1 MSLFDAL
8 RPFGRISLQAAL
20 ETAPLTCDI
29 LAQTATKGVWHTD
42 TLWDAFCEA
51 CCAEVRLPV
60 PAAAAVSDRSS
71 SSLPVCDLC
80 EIIWM
85 IIAHIV

>member
-60 PAAAAVSDRSS
+60 PAAACQTGHRLHCQCVTSVKSFG
-71 SSLPVCDLC
+71 
-80 EIIWM
+80 
-85 IIAHIV
+85 